1 MEWSESEGARR
12 VNSEFEYGRG
22 AKERKEGVERER
34 GREGAWHPKD
44 GKPENGETIQSA
56 ADAANCPL
64 IIRSRGD
71 GRIEEGGD
79 RGWLVPPSRFRR
91 TKGRWMKYSSLIRC
105 NCDVVLENFPAIL
118 LLFSFQRTHTRARF
132 FSHSPFPRMCALASL
147 SLSLSLS
154 LLESRFISTNR
165 VGMNF
170 SSGVSLFSWF
180 WGCGKN
186 SDGVGGWYKIGERG

>member
-1 MEWSESEGARR
+1 MKDSAGEKGERSAERGRFEGKSGMEWSESEGARR

-71 GRIEEGGD
+71 GRIEGG
-79 RGWLVPPSRFRR
+79 G
-91 TKGRWMKYSSLIRC
+91 
-105 NCDVVLENFPAIL
+105 
-118 LLFSFQRTHTRARF
+118 
-132 FSHSPFPRMCALASL
+132 
-147 SLSLSLS
+147 
-154 LLESRFISTNR
+154 
-165 VGMNF
+165 
-170 SSGVSLFSWF
+170 
-180 WGCGKN
+180 
-186 SDGVGGWYKIGERG
+186 

>member
-132 FSHSPFPRMCALASL
+132 FLSL
-147 SLSLSLS
+147 SLSFECVRWPLSLS

-186 SDGVGGWYKIGERG
+186 LERNRRMV

>member
-132 FSHSPFPRMCALASL
+132 FL
-147 SLSLSLS
+147 SLSLSSNVCAGHSLS
-154 LLESRFISTNR
+154 SSWNLVSSRLT
-165 VGMNF
+165 
-170 SSGVSLFSWF
+170 
-180 WGCGKN
+180 
-186 SDGVGGWYKIGERG
+186 GWE